1 MYTMFDKDF
10 TEKIREAMKKF
21 SLLTEDCTEL
31 SKERLI
37 ELDELIAAMVTHTI
51 RIDKDLS
58 ILVDEDI
65 TILKKTR
72 SFLLENAGE
81 DGEIPFIHET
91 TDILKM
97 YIMIIDQIEREDPYY
112 TRITEIKVIDE
123 DVE

>member
-1 MYTMFDKDF
+1 MFDKDF
-10 TEKIREAMKKF
+10 TEAIREAMKKF
-21 SLLTEDCTEL
+21 SLLTEDCNDL

-37 ELDELIAAMVTHTI
+37 ELDELIAVMVTHTI

-65 TILKKTR
+65 DILKKTR

-81 DGEIPFIHET
+81 EGEIPFIHET

-97 YIMIIDQIEREDPYY
+97 YILIIDQLEREDPYY